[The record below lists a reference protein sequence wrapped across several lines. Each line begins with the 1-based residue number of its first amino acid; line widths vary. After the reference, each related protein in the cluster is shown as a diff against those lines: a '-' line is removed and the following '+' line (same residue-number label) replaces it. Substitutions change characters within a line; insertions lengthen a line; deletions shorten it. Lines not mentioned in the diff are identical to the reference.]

1 MRGKKLEKK
10 EDFYVTETKIPVTI
24 QEEEKYNLNEKDVE
38 VLPEGSI
45 KYELNLIE
53 FPIFSKD
60 KKIAPH
66 TSKKYTFSE
75 KTNEYLEV
83 VPSADQSDITKKILQ
98 EFDEQIFYGLLRIYE
113 ETGDRVVISNY
124 SELLKISGIK
134 YNSRIV
140 HRVKD
145 SLQRMF
151 GCSIKFNKCFFYK
164 TEDGLNQKLND
175 LKRITLLSSLRNLSL
190 EDDDS
195 KYYKKYFEKH
205 GNIKE
210 IFVATL
216 NEDIIKNMDNKLHK
230 YFKIEDLTE
239 IKNATARKIYIMLTK
254 WRYWQKDNPM
264 RRTSRFLASRIPLS
278 WKKSNIPQT
287 IRGLE
292 KACQN
297 LKELGKIQ
305 DFKINKEGKL
315 ENSTIDFY
323 FENKKDVLE
332 KLNSKI
338 GTEETGHEYSEIE
351 RVEERAVHSD
361 IFENISDA
369 EIIKEYSQEVHALYE
384 SLPFFEQIDIRKR
397 DLDELL
403 KEHSFEM
410 LKADIEYCKTKSIDN
425 FCGYFTK
432 SCMSGHYSSA
442 EVEKQKIREEL
453 QKKKV
458 AREEKLK
465 IEEEENKK
473 EIRLKVEEL
482 YEKLSEEEIEKY
494 HKIYKEQ
501 ENIYTKTN
509 VDLKMFIILR
519 IEQEFEM

>member
-1 MRGKKLEKK
+1 MTNTSL
-10 EDFYVTETKIPVTI
+10 
-24 QEEEKYNLNEKDVE
+24 
-38 VLPEGSI
+38 I
-45 KYELNLIE
+45 K
-53 FPIFSKD
+53 
-60 KKIAPH
+60 
-66 TSKKYTFSE
+66 
-75 KTNEYLEV
+75 
-83 VPSADQSDITKKILQ
+83 
-98 EFDEQIFYGLLRIYE
+98 
-113 ETGDRVVISNY
+113 
-124 SELLKISGIK
+124 
-134 YNSRIV
+134 
-140 HRVKD
+140 
-145 SLQRMF
+145 
-151 GCSIKFNKCFFYK
+151 
-164 TEDGLNQKLND
+164 
-175 LKRITLLSSLRNLSL
+175 
-190 EDDDS
+190 
-195 KYYKKYFEKH
+195 
-205 GNIKE
+205 
-210 IFVATL
+210 
-216 NEDIIKNMDNKLHK
+216 
-230 YFKIEDLTE
+230 
-239 IKNATARKIYIMLTK
+239 
-254 WRYWQKDNPM
+254 
-264 RRTSRFLASRIPLS
+264 
-278 WKKSNIPQT
+278 
-287 IRGLE
+287 
-292 KACQN
+292 
-297 LKELGKIQ
+297 KELGKIQ
-305 DFKINKEGKL
+305 DFKINREGKL

-369 EIIKEYSQEVHALYE
+369 EIVKEYSQEVLDLYE

-410 LKADIEYCKTKSIDN
+410 LKSDIEYCKTKSIDN
-425 FCGYFTK
+425 FWGYFTK

-458 AREEKLK
+458 VREEKLK

-482 YEKLSEEEIEKY
+482 YEKLSEDEIKEY
-494 HKIYKEQ
+494 HKIYKQQ

>member
-1 MRGKKLEKK
+1 MSEKIQENDEEYYLE
-10 EDFYVTETKIPVTI
+10 ETYVLPMVE
-24 QEEEKYNLNEKDVE
+24 QEEEKYNLDEKDME
-38 VLPEGSI
+38 ILPEGSI

-60 KKIAPH
+60 RTIKEH
-66 TSKKYTFSE
+66 TSKKYIFSE
-75 KTNEYLEV
+75 KNNEYLIV
-83 VPSADQSDITKKILQ
+83 TPSNGREDISKKILQ
-98 EFDEQIFYGLLRIYE
+98 EFDEQIFYGLMRIYE
-113 ETGDRVVISNY
+113 KTGERQIISNY
-124 SELLKISGIK
+124 PELLKISGIK
-134 YNSRIV
+134 YVTVNLR
-140 HRVKD
+140 RVKD
-145 SLQRMF
+145 SLERMF

-175 LKRITLLSSLRNLSL
+175 LKRITLLSSLRILSL

-195 KYYKKYFEKH
+195 KYYGKYFEKH

-239 IKNATARKIYIMLTK
+239 INNATARKIYIMLTK
-254 WRYWQKDNPM
+254 WKHWQKDNPM

-278 WKKSNIPQT
+278 WKKSNIPKT
-287 IRGLE
+287 ILSLE
-292 KACQN
+292 KACNQ
-297 LKELGKIQ
+297 LKDLGNIS
-305 DFKINKEGKL
+305 DFKINREGKL

-351 RVEERAVHSD
+351 KVEEKKMFID
-361 IFENISDA
+361 ENIEEA
-369 EIIKEYSQEVHALYE
+369 EIIKEYSQEVLDLYE

-410 LKADIEYCKTKSIDN
+410 LKSDIEYCKTKSIDN
-425 FCGYFTK
+425 FWGYFTK
-432 SCMSGHYSSA
+432 SCISGHYSSA

-458 AREEKLK
+458 VREEKLK

-482 YEKLSEEEIEKY
+482 YEKLSEDEIKEY
-494 HKIYKEQ
+494 HKIYKQQ
-501 ENIYTKTN
+501 EAIYTKTN